1 MKERSSTYGIQSRKR
16 IARYVPVFLVICVC
30 CVFLQVPVL
39 AHADISE
46 NVSNQSAI
54 SGVYEQAGISE
65 YSHLIELYFEGND
78 YVFATESIVYSAGSA
93 NDSEEFVLW
102 VAENTEVMQFQV
114 SDMANS
120 STATSVNYS
129 KEGNLLYFPS
139 YYGTTGSSGMPLLY
153 GIRYA
158 THSHEEVPTFRKVI
172 RKDGIFDYPI
182 SRLIIVVNHEENEIP
197 AIISADGLRIVA
209 DETTS
214 DKNSTSYIWSFPQFN
229 EFSIILEKNDDKQA
243 ATIPYNS
250 FFMLGI
256 LGIIIVIIA
265 AVILYY
271 KKGSSGKLSGF
282 EDRYEAELAVLAQL
296 KEDKEKKKLS
306 KEEFESLHKKHS
318 ESALRIKRKIEEMK
332 KT

>member
-1 MKERSSTYGIQSRKR
+1 M
-16 IARYVPVFLVICVC
+16 LCVC
-30 CVFLQVPVL
+30 CVFLQDPVL

-54 SGVYEQAGISE
+54 SGVYEQTGISE

-197 AIISADGLRIVA
+197 AVLSADGLRIVA

-214 DKNSTSYIWSFPQFN
+214 DKNSTSYIWSTPQFT
-229 EFSIILEKNDDKQA
+229 ELKVTLEEDDFNQTAKTQYDSL
-243 ATIPYNS
+243 IVP
-250 FFMLGI
+250 GI
-256 LGIIIVIIA
+256 LTIIIIA
-265 AVILYY
+265 ATVLYY
-271 KKGSSGKLSGF
+271 RKKTPGNLNDFKDL
-282 EDRYEAELAVLAQL
+282 YEAEMAVIAQI
-296 KEDKEKKKLS
+296 KEDRKKNKLS
-306 KEEFESLHKKHS
+306 NEDAERLLKKHS
-318 ESALRIKRKIEEMK
+318 TNASKIKSKMEKLK

>member
-78 YVFATESIVYSAGSA
+78 YVFATESIVYSPGSA

-120 STATSVNYS
+120 GTVTSVNYS

-197 AIISADGLRIVA
+197 AILSADGLRIVA
-209 DETTS
+209 DETIS
-214 DKNSTSYIWSFPQFN
+214 DKNSTSYIWSTPQFT
-229 EFSIILEKNDDKQA
+229 ELKVTLEEDDFNQTAKTQYDSL
-243 ATIPYNS
+243 IVP
-250 FFMLGI
+250 GI
-256 LGIIIVIIA
+256 LAIIIIA
-265 AVILYY
+265 ATVLYY
-271 KKGSSGKLSGF
+271 RKKTPGNLNDFK
-282 EDRYEAELAVLAQL
+282 DIYEAEMAVIAQI
-296 KEDKEKKKLS
+296 KEDRKKNKLS
-306 KEEFESLHKKHS
+306 NEDAERLLKKHS
-318 ESALRIKRKIEEMK
+318 TNVSKIKSKMEKLK

>member
-1 MKERSSTYGIQSRKR
+1 MKEQSSTYAIQSMKY
-16 IARYVPVFLVICVC
+16 IVRYVPVFLILCVC
-30 CVFLQVPVL
+30 CVFLQAPVM
-39 AHADISE
+39 ADADITE

-54 SGVYEQAGISE
+54 SGIHEQAGILE
-65 YSHLIELYFEGND
+65 YNHLIELYFEEND
-78 YVFATESIVYSAGSA
+78 YVFATESIVYSTGSA
-93 NDSEEFVLW
+93 NGSEELVLW
-102 VAENTEVMQFQV
+102 IAENAEVMQFQV

-129 KEGNLLYFPS
+129 KEGNFLYFPS

-182 SRLIIVVNHEENEIP
+182 FRLIIVVNHEENEIP

-214 DKNSTSYIWSFPQFN
+214 DKNSTSYIWSTPQFT
-229 EFSIILEKNDDKQA
+229 ELKVTLEEDDFNQTAK
-243 ATIPYNS
+243 TPYDS
-250 FFMLGI
+250 LIVPGI
-256 LGIIIVIIA
+256 LTIIIIA
-265 AVILYY
+265 ATVLYY
-271 KKGSSGKLSGF
+271 RKKTPGNLNDFKDL
-282 EDRYEAELAVLAQL
+282 YEAEMAVIAQI
-296 KEDKEKKKLS
+296 KEDRKKNKLS
-306 KEEFESLHKKHS
+306 NEDAERLLKKHS
-318 ESALRIKRKIEEMK
+318 ANASKIKSKMEKLK